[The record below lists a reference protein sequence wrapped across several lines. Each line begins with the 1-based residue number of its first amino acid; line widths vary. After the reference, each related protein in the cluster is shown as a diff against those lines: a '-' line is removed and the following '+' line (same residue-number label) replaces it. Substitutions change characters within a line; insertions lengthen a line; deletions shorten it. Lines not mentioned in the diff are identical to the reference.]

1 MIKRRISNAK
11 NKSDIPASSTAHN
24 LIFPVDMA
32 TSWGKLLWLL
42 WEHDM
47 MMMLRES
54 KKNTTLIDYDTHAVV
69 HTRHED
75 AHHMGRQF
83 KVGPSVHPPKK
94 SDHASN

>member
-11 NKSDIPASSTAHN
+11 NKSDIPASSTVHN

-32 TSWGKLLWLL
+32 TSWGKLQ
-42 WEHDM
+42 WENDM

-54 KKNTTLIDYDTHAVV
+54 KKNTTLIDYDAHAVV

-83 KVGPSVHPPKK
+83 KVGPSVHPKTTLRTKP
-94 SDHASN
+94 SSFG